1 MALES
6 LKSLKS
12 FEKETS
18 KLNPKG
24 MLCIVGG
31 KDIKTVFIKDQ
42 VHDIHHDENDNGKVD
57 SGECYTLVIVEKK
70 TKNLN

>member
-1 MALES
+1 MVLES

-12 FEKETS
+12 FGKETNR
-18 KLNPKG
+18 LNPKG

-42 VHDIHHDENDNGKVD
+42 VNDIHHDDNNNGKVD
-57 SGECYTLVIVEKK
+57 PGECYTLVVVEKK
-70 TKNLN
+70 D